1 MGLLDTIL
9 AISGYSWPMSDPRYA
24 PRDCAVD
31 HALYGKADDLA
42 WKTSEALMAIY
53 PKIADTETR
62 ARALL
67 LAAKLQHHYVLRI
80 RQRLRVAGTTMKSF
94 AADAGIGY
102 DRLVKVLRGAAILRL
117 EDLAMA
123 DVLIGEVSEFAVRDA
138 RHAAMITARAD
149 LNATQRA
156 RDVDLAERTAIR
168 ERLAKAASEGAKDM
182 GKL

>member
-1 MGLLDTIL
+1 
-9 AISGYSWPMSDPRYA
+9 MSDPRYA

-31 HALYGKADDLA
+31 QARFGKADELT

-53 PKIADTETR
+53 PKLADTETR

-80 RQRLRVAGTTMKSF
+80 RKRLKETRTEAKSF

-102 DRLVKVLRGAAILRL
+102 DRMVKVLRGAAILRL

-123 DVLIGEVSEFAVRDA
+123 DVLIGEVSEFAVRNA
-138 RHAAMITARAD
+138 RHAETIMARAD
-149 LNATQRA
+149 LEAQQRA
-156 RDVDLAERTAIR
+156 RDIDLADRTAMR
-168 ERLAKAASEGAKDM
+168 NSLAKAASDGARDM
-182 GKL
+182 GKR